1 MTVAAVKEKKF
12 KGTSSGPTAT
22 FEAALEH
29 ALKAAADAKKTNH
42 FFWKLGE
49 VSGDF
54 GGFVVKNIT
63 VEISVHN

>member
-1 MTVAAVKEKKF
+1 MTVAAVKEKKY
-12 KGTSSGPTAT
+12 KGVSSGPTAT

-29 ALKAAADAKKTNH
+29 ALTSAAQAEKTNH
-42 FFWKLGE
+42 FFWKMGE

-54 GGFVVKNIT
+54 GGFVGKNIT